1 MMAEP
6 KPRKSP
12 VEARIALTGIPI
24 PVIKVA
30 MEAVSKAVI
39 AVITEVSL
47 KVAVVA
53 RRLNRFASLSRDSI
67 SLLRNFSSS
76 SIFLSL

>member
-1 MMAEP
+1 MP
-6 KPRKSP
+6 KASP
-12 VEARIALTGIPI
+12 VEAKMGINAAPI
-24 PVIKVA
+24 PVEARPMEVA
-30 MEAVSKAVI
+30 PRVVI

-67 SLLRNFSSS
+67 SFLRNYFKLVD
-76 SIFLSL
+76 LS

>member
-1 MMAEP
+1 M
-6 KPRKSP
+6 PRKSP
-12 VEARIALTGIPI
+12 VEARMGISAVPM
-24 PVIKVA
+24 PVEARPMEVA
-30 MEAVSKAVI
+30 PRVAI

-53 RRLNRFASLSRDSI
+53 RRLNRFASLSRSST